1 MENEE
6 EYAAYLKWCEE
17 RRMAIQEQEQQQ
29 AILREMQE
37 RAEERKHEMER
48 EKAAKEM
55 KVCVVWCGVV

>member
-1 MENEE
+1 MANEE

-37 RAEERKHEMER
+37 HAEEKKREMER

-55 KVCVVWCGVV
+55 KVCVVLCGVV